1 MVSDEKDRL
10 GQKLR
15 DVERARE
22 DLYFAEQD
30 RKLIEKM
37 RQAKAEEMEAHIRE
51 LARMRCPKCGVR
63 LQHVIERGIAVEEC
77 PQCRGVWLDH
87 GELEAIAG
95 SEKEG
100 WIARWLKGEFRRPNP
115 PSES

>member
-1 MVSDEKDRL
+1 MASDEKDRL

-37 RQAKAEEMEAHIRE
+37 RQAKQEEMEAHVRE

-63 LQHVIERGIAVEEC
+63 LHHVIERGTAVEEC
-77 PQCRGVWLDH
+77 PQCRGVWLDR

-95 SEKEG
+95 TEREG
-100 WIARWLKGEFRRPNP
+100 WIARWLKGEFRRP
-115 PSES
+115 ETT